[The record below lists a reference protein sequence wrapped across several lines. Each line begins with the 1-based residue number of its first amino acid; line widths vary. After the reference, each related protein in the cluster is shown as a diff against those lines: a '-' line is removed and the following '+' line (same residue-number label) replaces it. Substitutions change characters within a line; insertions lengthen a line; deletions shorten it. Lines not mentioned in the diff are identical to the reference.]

1 MPELSGTQI
10 LGYLVYLVASVTFIL
25 GLKFLASPTT
35 ARRGNQLA
43 AAGMAL
49 VVAWVFVTDFLLAD
63 GGLGHAWI
71 LGIGIPIG
79 TVAGALGAR
88 RVPMT
93 AMPQMVAIFNGAGG
107 GAAALV
113 ALAEFLRDADP
124 ASLLPLPFIIA
135 TLLGAVIGSVSLTG
149 SIVAFG
155 KLQGLIAGRPVKY
168 PGSQV
173 VTAVLFLTI
182 IGLGVYLAAVA
193 NSVPLFL
200 LFCAI
205 ALVLGVQLVMPIG
218 GADMPVVVSLL
229 NSYTGIAVA
238 ATGFV
243 LNNYALLIAGTLV
256 GASGAILTQLMCKAM
271 NRSIFNVLFAGFGT
285 GGGTMVA
292 GAAGEQSVREIGAE
306 DAAVLMA
313 YGTKV
318 IIVPGYGMA
327 VAQAQQPVRELMDL
341 LLEKGVDVQFAI
353 HPVAGRMPGHMNVLL
368 AEANVPYDRLK
379 EMDEINDDFANASV
393 ALVIGANDVTN
404 PAARTDT
411 TSPIYG
417 MPILNVDAAEHVI
430 VLKRSM
436 AAGFAGI
443 DNPLYGDPKTTML
456 FGDAKKSVEDLVAG
470 VKSA

>member
-1 MPELSGTQI
+1 MTAQDI
-10 LGYLVYLVASVTFIL
+10 LTFFVYLVGSVTFIL
-25 GLKFLASPTT
+25 GLKFLSSPVS
-35 ARRGNQLA
+35 ARRGNRLA
-43 AAGMAL
+43 ATGMAI
-49 VVAWVFVTDFLLAD
+49 VVGWVFITQFLLRD
-63 GGLGHAWI
+63 GGLSTVWI
-71 LGIGIPIG
+71 LAIGIPVG
-79 TVAGALGAR
+79 TVVGAVGAR

-113 ALAEFLRDADP
+113 ASAEFLRDAGGGG
-124 ASLLPLPFIIA
+124 ATLPTTFMLA
-135 TLLGAVIGSVSLTG
+135 TLLGAVIGSVSFTG
-149 SIVAFG
+149 SIIAFG
-155 KLQGLIAGRPVKY
+155 KLQGIVSGRPVTY
-168 PGSQV
+168 PGDKI
-173 VTAVLFLTI
+173 VTGALVAGILV
-182 IGLGVYLAAVA
+182 LGVVLTLVT

-200 LFCAI
+200 LFVAL
-205 ALVLGVQLVMPIG
+205 ALVLGVAAVMPIG

-229 NSYTGIAVA
+229 NAYTGIAVA

-243 LNNYALLIAGTLV
+243 LNNYALLVAGTLV
-256 GASGAILTQLMCKAM
+256 GASGSILTQLMCRAM
-271 NRSIFNVLFAGFGT
+271 NRSIFNVLFGAFGT
-285 GGGTMVA
+285 AGGAVAA
-292 GAAGEQSVREIGAE
+292 GAKGDQNVREITAE

-313 YGTKV
+313 YAKKV

-327 VAQAQQPVRELMDL
+327 VAQAQQTVRELMDL
-341 LLEKGVDVQFAI
+341 LIAKGVDVEFAI

-379 EMDEINDDFANASV
+379 EMDEINDDFPNATV

-417 MPILNVDAAEHVI
+417 MPILNVDQAEHVI

-443 DNPLYGDPKTTML
+443 DNPLYSEPKTTML
-456 FGDAKKSVEDLVAG
+456 FGDAKKSVEALVAG
-470 VKSA
+470 VKAA

>member
-1 MPELSGTQI
+1 VTAQDI
-10 LGYLVYLVASVTFIL
+10 LTFFVYLVGSVTFIL
-25 GLKFLASPTT
+25 GLKFLSSPVS
-35 ARRGNQLA
+35 ARRGNRLA
-43 AAGMAL
+43 ATGMAI
-49 VVAWVFVTDFLLAD
+49 VVGWVFITQFLLRD
-63 GGLGHAWI
+63 GGLSTVWI
-71 LGIGIPIG
+71 LAIGIPVG
-79 TVAGALGAR
+79 TVVGAVGAR

-113 ALAEFLRDADP
+113 ASAEFLRDAGGGG
-124 ASLLPLPFIIA
+124 ATLPTTFMLA
-135 TLLGAVIGSVSLTG
+135 TLLGAVIGSVSFTG
-149 SIVAFG
+149 SIIAFG
-155 KLQGLIAGRPVKY
+155 KLQGIVSGRPVTY
-168 PGSQV
+168 PGDKI
-173 VTAVLFLTI
+173 VTGALVAGILV
-182 IGLGVYLAAVA
+182 LGVVLTLVT

-200 LFCAI
+200 LFVAL
-205 ALVLGVQLVMPIG
+205 ALVLGVAAVMPIG

-229 NSYTGIAVA
+229 NAYTGIAVA

-243 LNNYALLIAGTLV
+243 LNNYALLVAGTLV
-256 GASGAILTQLMCKAM
+256 GASGSILTQLMCRAM
-271 NRSIFNVLFAGFGT
+271 NRSIINVLFGAFGT
-285 GGGTMVA
+285 AGGAVAA
-292 GAAGEQSVREIGAE
+292 GAHGDQNVREITAE

-313 YGTKV
+313 YAKKV

-327 VAQAQQPVRELMDL
+327 VAQAQQTVRELMDL
-341 LLEKGVDVQFAI
+341 LIAKGVDVEFAI

-379 EMDEINDDFANASV
+379 EMDEINDDFPNATV

-417 MPILNVDAAEHVI
+417 MPILNVDQAEHVI

-443 DNPLYGDPKTTML
+443 DNPLYSEPKTTML
-456 FGDAKKSVEDLVAG
+456 FGDAKKSVEALVAG
-470 VKSA
+470 VKAA